1 MNRLEKR
8 VKKICLS
15 IFFLS
20 FFVSAVLAG
29 KVSEIINSL
38 DEIYKQESDIKANV
52 IITQQKG
59 EQGTKKFE
67 LTYYRRDSDRAFL
80 IVITSPETERGN
92 GYLRVGE
99 NFWMYRKNTR
109 TFQHINR
116 DESIGGSDA
125 RGDDFEGKM
134 ISEMYEPVKDENG
147 NEIFSEDL
155 LGKAKIPVYKF
166 ELKAKVKDVD
176 YPKKILWVRK
186 DKNVI
191 LKEESYS
198 LSGTLMQ
205 TAYFLSFTEIKGKL
219 IPVKQLF
226 VDEFEKGKKT
236 IVEISS
242 ISTNKLDNNIF
253 TKAYLENL
261 SK

>member
-1 MNRLEKR
+1 M
-8 VKKICLS
+8 KKV
-15 IFFLS
+15 FLYLILFCIS
-20 FFVSAVLAG
+20 KIYAG
-29 KVSEIINSL
+29 KASEIINAL
-38 DEIYKQESDIKANV
+38 DEIYKQQTDIQANV
-52 IITQQKG
+52 TITQQKG
-59 EQGTKKFE
+59 EQGTKKTE

-80 IVITSPETERGN
+80 IVITSPESEKGN

-134 ISEMYEPVKDENG
+134 ISELYEPVKDENG
-147 NEIFSEDL
+147 NEIISEEL
-155 LGKAKIPVYKF
+155 FGKAKIPVYKF
-166 ELKAKVKDVD
+166 ELRAKVKDVD
-176 YPKKILWVRK
+176 YPKKIIWVRK

-242 ISTNKLDNNIF
+242 ISTEKLDNNIF